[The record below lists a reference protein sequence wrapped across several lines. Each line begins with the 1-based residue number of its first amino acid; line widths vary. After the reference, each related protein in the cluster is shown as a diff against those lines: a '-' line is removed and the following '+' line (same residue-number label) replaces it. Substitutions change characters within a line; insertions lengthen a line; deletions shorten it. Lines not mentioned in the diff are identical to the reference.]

1 MSKSNITY
9 LTDVALI
16 TCVINNDRSDV
27 VLQAARNAG
36 AITGAISYQARGY
49 GVRERLGLLG
59 IAVETEKEVISIL
72 VSSEQRD
79 TVCNSIYRVANMDTP
94 GHGYL
99 YITPLERFATYMPQ
113 DIVSKLEEG
122 S

>member
-16 TCVINNDRSDV
+16 TCVVNNGRSDI
-27 VLQAARNAG
+27 VLQAARDAG
-36 AITGAISYQARGY
+36 AITGAISYHGRGY

-59 IAVETEKEVISIL
+59 VAVETEKEVVSIF
-72 VSSEQRD
+72 VSSEQQD
-79 TVCNSIYRVANMDTP
+79 TVFNSIWQTAKMDTP

-99 YITPLERFATYMPQ
+99 YITPLERFATYVPQ
-113 DIVSKLEEG
+113 DIIGKLEDG